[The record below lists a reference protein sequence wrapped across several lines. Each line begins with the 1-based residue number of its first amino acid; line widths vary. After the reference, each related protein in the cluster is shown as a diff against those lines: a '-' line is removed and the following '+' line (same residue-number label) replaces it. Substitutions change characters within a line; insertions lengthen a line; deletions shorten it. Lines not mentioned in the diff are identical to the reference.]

1 MGKSMLD
8 DQNSVTQRDASGAL
22 AVITNEYQQVT
33 VDVTVHN
40 PEHDGRP
47 IESIVITGMGGS
59 ALAALV
65 LKVWLKEEVTTS
77 FEVVRNYSVP
87 NYVSDKTLVI
97 ASSYSGNT
105 EETVNALHEAE
116 AKSAQLAIIASGG
129 RLLEEATA
137 RDIAYVSMPTGV
149 QPRMALI
156 YNLRGIVALL
166 VHFGVIEA
174 ARLDEIAQLEA
185 WLAEAGKAWAL
196 DVPTDQNY
204 AKQLANQM
212 VGKTMVFYGGPL
224 TAPVA
229 YKWKISLN
237 ETSKNLAFWNEYSEF
252 NHNEFMGW
260 TSHPIE
266 KPFAVFDLISNQE
279 HPQILKR
286 FELSDRLLSG
296 LRPKATTIHLQG
308 DTLLAQLLWGCILA
322 DFVSFYVA
330 ILNNVDPTPVDLIE
344 RLKKEL

>member
-1 MGKSMLD
+1 MLD
-8 DQNSVTQRDASGAL
+8 DATILSQRDPEGAL
-22 AVITNEYQQVT
+22 NVITNEEHQLAADLRVEH
-33 VDVTVHN
+33 VD
-40 PEHDGRP
+40 HDNRP
-47 IESIVITGMGGS
+47 IEQIVITGMGGS

-65 LKVWLKEEVTTS
+65 LKVWLKEDFTKPLDI
-77 FEVVRNYSVP
+77 VRNYDLP
-87 NYVSDKTLVI
+87 NYVSANTLVI

-105 EETVNALHEAE
+105 EETLSALEEAE
-116 AKSAQLAIIASGG
+116 VRGAQLAIIASGG
-129 RLLEEATA
+129 KLIEEANA
-137 RDIAYVSMPTGV
+137 RDIVSVQMPAGV

-156 YNLRGIVALL
+156 YNLRGIVELL
-166 VHFGVIEA
+166 VTFNLVEA
-174 ARLDEIAQLEA
+174 SKLEDLSSLDQ
-185 WLAEAGKAWAL
+185 WLAGESANWAAS
-196 DVPTDQNY
+196 VPTDQNY

-237 ETSKNLAFWNEYSEF
+237 ETSKNMAFWNEYSEF

-266 KPFAVFDLISNQE
+266 KPFAVFDIISNLE

-286 FELSDRLLSG
+286 FELSDQLLSG
-296 LRPKATTIHLQG
+296 LRPKAIPIHLQG
-308 DTLLAQLLWGCILA
+308 ETLLAQLLWGCILA

-330 ILNNVDPTPVDLIE
+330 VLNNVDPTPVVLIE
-344 RLKKEL
+344 KLKKEL